1 MQYSLPE
8 GWVWICLKDVATIS
22 SGKTPNSELLSENGK
37 IPYYKISDMNVEGN
51 ELFLDKTTNYL
62 NDEYDGVV
70 FNKGSF
76 VFPKNGGAV
85 LTNKKRILLHN
96 SLVDLNTG
104 VITFSPFIDAEY
116 AFLMFSFIDFSKLY
130 KGSTIPTVDANVISN
145 LIFALPPLNEQ
156 QHIVQVVKKT
166 FAQLDAIADS
176 LN

>member
-1 MQYSLPE
+1 M
-8 GWVWICLKDVATIS
+8 
-22 SGKTPNSELLSENGK
+22 
-37 IPYYKISDMNVEGN
+37 
-51 ELFLDKTTNYL
+51 
-62 NDEYDGVV
+62 
-70 FNKGSF
+70 
-76 VFPKNGGAV
+76 
-85 LTNKKRILLHN
+85 
-96 SLVDLNTG
+96 DLNTG